1 MDVSF
6 RPILQYG
13 PTTESR
19 SCQTFGALL
28 DQFYQEKETAE
39 RVRQKGQDFL
49 KTLNH
54 ARERL
59 ARKMALQEKELADT
73 AHRER
78 DRMYG
83 DLITANLYR
92 MTKGKVFSR
101 RRTTTTRRGGTI
113 DIP

>member
-1 MDVSF
+1 M
-6 RPILQYG
+6 G
-13 PTTESR
+13 PPR
-19 SCQTFGALL
+19 RAVPAQTFGALL

-59 ARKMALQEKELADT
+59 VRKMALQEKELADT

-83 DLITANLYR
+83 DSSPPTS
-92 MTKGKVFSR
+92 TG
-101 RRTTTTRRGGTI
+101 
-113 DIP
+113 